1 MSTCDKCRHWG
12 AERLKA
18 IQHGNVLKLQAR
30 CLVDPARAAPPLMW
44 EWQTCPKFAPDL
56 REYQVPNPGAVVTDI
71 RVVR

>member
-44 EWQTCPKFAPDL
+44 EWQACAKFAPDL
-56 REYQVPNPGAVVTDI
+56 REYPKTEQAA
-71 RVVR
+71 